1 MARVTFVKYRSVAIM
16 PHRTK
21 ENYAVL
27 VGALKD
33 TSYSSFN
40 VDSQVKLVF
49 TWLDYILHDN
59 PPSGLLVVLNMKGVI
74 CTFC

>member
-1 MARVTFVKYRSVAIM
+1 M

-49 TWLDYILHDN
+49 TYLDYILHDN

-74 CTFC
+74 SSFPQEKNILKG